1 MGYFIDSDERDYLS
15 HYGTLTYSGRY
26 RWGSGEDPYQRL
38 NKFLKG
44 VQTMKQEG
52 YKESDIA
59 KAFGLSTSA
68 DLRSMITVSK
78 YDKSYLDHVRVV
90 SLRVQGVAGSKDPR
104 PQLPRPSAEI
114 RSRHGIHAC
123 PD

>member
-1 MGYFIDSDERDYLS
+1 MVYFIDLNERDSLS

-38 NKFLKG
+38 DKFLSG
-44 VQTMKQEG
+44 VQAMKNEG
-52 YKESDIA
+52 HKESDIA

-78 YDKSYLDHVRVV
+78 YDKAYYDHVRVV
-90 SLRVQGVAGSKDPR
+90 SL
-104 PQLPRPSAEI
+104 
-114 RSRHGIHAC
+114 
-123 PD
+123 